1 MEHSFVNQLKY
12 FISQFILFSIII
24 VIAFF
29 SDKYISKPFTYI
41 DLLAIGAL
49 AISVILIVIVNL
61 NSKLHNSL
69 SHIRK
74 LYKILFSIMAV
85 ILATIFIGLV
95 TGEIIL

>member
-1 MEHSFVNQLKY
+1 MEHSFVNKLKY

-49 AISVILIVIVNL
+49 ASSVILVINL

-69 SHIRK
+69 LPIRR